1 MFIVG
6 GERES
11 SNISKTVENVSDL
24 KLILNARLISEQREL
39 SHIHVVINDL
49 KQVFYSIGL
58 LITPLFSL
66 VEG

>member
-39 SHIHVVINDL
+39 SHIHVVIIDL
-49 KQVFYSIGL
+49 RHFLYSIQL
-58 LITPLFSL
+58 LLPPDSL
-66 VEG
+66 W

>member
-39 SHIHVVINDL
+39 LHIHVVINDL
-49 KQVFYSIGL
+49 RHFLYSIQL
-58 LITPLFSL
+58 LIPPDSL
-66 VEG
+66 W

>member
-39 SHIHVVINDL
+39 SHIHVAINDL
-49 KQVFYSIGL
+49 RHVLCSIQL
-58 LITPLFSL
+58 LIPPDSL
-66 VEG
+66 W